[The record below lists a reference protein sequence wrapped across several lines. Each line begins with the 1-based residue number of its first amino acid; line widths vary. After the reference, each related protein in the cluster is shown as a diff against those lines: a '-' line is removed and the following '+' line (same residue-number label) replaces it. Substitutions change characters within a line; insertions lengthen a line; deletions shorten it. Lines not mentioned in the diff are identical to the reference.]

1 MKYAGGMNSR
11 MKYAGSMRM
20 TLPPVPRH
28 DAGFWKAHWRVGEA
42 LARMEPRVALA
53 LGGAVIPHRPVFL
66 YGESGLKHT
75 GARAWD

>member
-1 MKYAGGMNSR
+1 
-11 MKYAGSMRM
+11 M

-53 LGGAVIPHRPVFL
+53 LGGVAIPHPPCLFCMENQ
-66 YGESGLKHT
+66 G
-75 GARAWD
+75 